1 MKNILLIIFLFQS
14 VCGLCQTNIF
24 IATDGNDS
32 SGDGSMANP
41 YKTIRKGCDQASPGD
56 TVMVRAGIYK
66 NSDYG
71 DGDIWTGTH
80 VTRIIVNGTA
90 DKYITIQPYD
100 LEEVIIKFDGV
111 YGFLLQDASYVRVK
125 GFIFEGVADEISQQQ
140 ADEAWGLYKTENG
153 EVHDLESE
161 MGIDINNSSLI
172 GTSKDKPE
180 TLNISKPILYNGRA
194 LVANKSHH
202 IEFLENTIRNVPSAA
217 IRAQKCDYITISRNT
232 VYNNTYWTTQGVGAI
247 TISEATVKPT
257 GDTYTGVKVIIS
269 ENTVYGNENR
279 LISWNPTKSFIHFE
293 IDEGTGI
300 FLTRN
305 NNSYTQGKMVIANN
319 LSYRNGASGIVCH
332 FTDDVVIEHNTV
344 FDNGTSN
351 HGLPGG
357 IGVNSSDNVKVLSNI
372 SYSKTNKWAMGI
384 LAEPVTNL
392 VLDANIIFN
401 NSGSINVIRETPK
414 NQLTSRSGWTK
425 VDPLFSDAVNTDFK
439 LMSTSSAI
447 DNASSQSNQTTDYFG
462 KIRDDSPDIGAIE
475 YGVFSTDQY
484 DATSVVVFPNP
495 VNDIIQIKGTSIQK
509 ARITIYDVRGR
520 KQANFKRLGPNK
532 IDVSKLASG
541 LYFLKLNELVY
552 KVFKN

>member
-1 MKNILLIIFLFQS
+1 MKHLILIFFFFQS
-14 VCGLCQTNIF
+14 VGGFSQTNIF

-56 TVMVRAGIYK
+56 TVMVRAGTYK

-71 DGDIWTGTH
+71 DGDIWTGTY
-80 VTRIIVNGTA
+80 VTRIIIHGTA

-100 LEEVIIKFDGV
+100 TEEVIIKFDGV
-111 YGFLLQDASYVRVK
+111 YGFLIQEASYIRIK
-125 GFIFEGVADEISQQQ
+125 GFIFEGVADEISQQD
-140 ADEAWGLYKTENG
+140 AEDAWGLYKTESG
-153 EVHDLESE
+153 EVRDLEAE
-161 MGIDINNSSLI
+161 MKIDINDPLLI
-172 GTSKDKPE
+172 GTSMDKP
-180 TLNISKPILYNGRA
+180 TTSNISKPILYNGRA

-217 IRAQKCDYITISRNT
+217 IRAQQCDYMTISRNT
-232 VYNNTYWTTQGVGAI
+232 IYNNTYWTTQGVGAI
-247 TISEATVKPT
+247 TISEATVRPT
-257 GDTYTGVKVIIS
+257 ENTFAGIKIIIS

-279 LISWNPTKSFIHFE
+279 LISWNPSKSFVHFE

-305 NNSYTQGKMVIANN
+305 NMTYTYGEMLIANN
-319 LSYRNGASGIVCH
+319 LSYKNGASGIVCH
-332 FTDDVVIEHNTV
+332 FTNRVVIEHNTV

-372 SYSKTNKWAMGI
+372 SYSKTNKWALGI

-392 VLDANIIFN
+392 VIDANIVFN
-401 NSGSINVIRETPK
+401 NSGTINAIRG
-414 NQLTSRSGWTK
+414 TSENPVSSGWTEI
-425 VDPLFSDAVNTDFK
+425 DPGFMDAINSDFK

-447 DNASSQSNQTTDYFG
+447 DSASSQSSQTTDYFG
-462 KIRDDSPDIGAIE
+462 KTRDDSPDIGAIE
-475 YGVFSTDQY
+475 YNVLSTDKH
-484 DATSVVVFPNP
+484 AAASFVVFPNP
-495 VNDIIQIKGTSIQK
+495 TNDIIQIKGASILE
-509 ARITIYDVRGR
+509 ASISIYDIRGR
-520 KQANFKRLGPNK
+520 KHTNFKRLGANK

-541 LYFLKLNELVY
+541 LYFLKLNSFVY
-552 KVFKN
+552 KVYKY

>member
-1 MKNILLIIFLFQS
+1 MFLFQS
-14 VCGLCQTNIF
+14 VCGLSQTNIF

-56 TVMVRAGIYK
+56 TVMVRAGTYK
-66 NSDYG
+66 NSDYD
-71 DGDIWTGTH
+71 DGDIWTGTY
-80 VTRIIVNGTA
+80 VTRIIIHGTA

-100 LEEVIIKFDGV
+100 TEEVIIKFDGV
-111 YGFLLQDASYVRVK
+111 YGFLIQEASYIRIK
-125 GFIFEGVADEISQQQ
+125 GFIFEGVADEISQQD
-140 ADEAWGLYKTENG
+140 ADNAWGLYKTESG
-153 EVHDLESE
+153 EVRNLEAE
-161 MGIDINNSSLI
+161 MKIDINDPSLI
-172 GTSKDKPE
+172 ETTKNKPTTSNV
-180 TLNISKPILYNGRA
+180 TKPILYNGRA

-217 IRAQKCDYITISRNT
+217 IRAQRCDYITISRNII
-232 VYNNTYWTTQGVGAI
+232 YNNTYWTTQGVGAI
-247 TISEATVKPT
+247 TISEATVTPE
-257 GDTYTGVKVIIS
+257 GDTFTGVKIIIS

-279 LISWNPTKSFIHFE
+279 LISWNPAKSFIHFE

-305 NNSYTQGKMVIANN
+305 NNTYTHGEMLIANN

-351 HGLPGG
+351 HGYPGG
-357 IGVNSSDNVKVLSNI
+357 IGVNSANNVKILSNI

-401 NSGSINVIRETPK
+401 NSGSINVIRETPE

-425 VDPLFSDAVNTDFK
+425 IDPLFSDVVNADFK

-447 DNASSQSNQTTDYFG
+447 DNASSQSNQTKDYFG

-475 YGVFSTDQY
+475 YGVFSTDHH
-484 DATSVVVFPNP
+484 AAASVVVFPNP
-495 VNDIIQIKGTSIQK
+495 ANDIIQIKGTSIQE
-509 ARITIYDVRGR
+509 ASVSIYDIRGR
-520 KQANFKRLGPNK
+520 KHTNFKRLGANK

-541 LYFLKLNELVY
+541 LYFLKLNSFVY